1 MNEIQTVLNKIRELD
16 SGMFV
21 LLRDVRKVILELN
34 ILSQHP
40 NPYSVLKSQSQNLS
54 MNPYDEFIDFT
65 MWRYFNKTNLISYLD
80 GEYVI
85 YSQSKLY
92 HVNKEGEVITTS
104 DDKFNLT
111 LVTSIIYNG
120 DTLFCF
126 DEDADYDL
134 GVIEKITP
142 LVSQV
147 DSVISSM
154 QLIGI

>member
-21 LLRDVRKVILELN
+21 LLRDVRKNILELN
-34 ILSQHP
+34 MLSQHP
-40 NPYSVLKSQSQNLS
+40 DPYSILKGKGIPTSSYL
-54 MNPYDEFIDFT
+54 EFVDFI
-65 MWRYFNKTNLISYLD
+65 MWRYFNNTNLISHLG

-85 YSQSKLY
+85 YNQTKLY

-104 DDKFNLT
+104 DDKFNPT
-111 LVTSIIYNG
+111 LITSIIYNG

-134 GVIEKITP
+134 DELELISP

>member
-16 SGMFV
+16 DGMFV
-21 LLRDVRKVILELN
+21 LLRDVRKNILELN
-34 ILSQHP
+34 MLSQHP
-40 NPYSVLKSQSQNLS
+40 NPDSILKSKGVHISSYLK
-54 MNPYDEFIDFT
+54 FIDFI

-85 YSQSKLY
+85 YSQTKLY

-104 DDKFNLT
+104 DDKFNAT
-111 LVTSIIYNG
+111 LITSIIYNG

-126 DEDADYDL
+126 DGDADYDL
-134 GVIEKITP
+134 DKLELITP
-142 LVSQV
+142 LVSQL